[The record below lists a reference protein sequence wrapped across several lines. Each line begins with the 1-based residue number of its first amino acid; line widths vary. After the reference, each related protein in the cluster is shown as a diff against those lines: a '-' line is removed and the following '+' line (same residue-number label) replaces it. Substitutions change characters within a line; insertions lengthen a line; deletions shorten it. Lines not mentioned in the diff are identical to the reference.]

1 MNIYKCM
8 FHNFIQTEMIH
19 SKGRT
24 VSYHEHKFQYR
35 STRTNKHHILAES
48 RGGQKTT
55 QNLLTIEIYR
65 HQAFHYIFGLRTL
78 KESAEFLLKVRSFG
92 KSVYGYEAYHLLFG
106 ERSFAEASELL
117 LRLDSLKRHQ
127 TG

>member
-1 MNIYKCM
+1 MNTK
-8 FHNFIQTEMIH
+8 

-24 VSYHEHKFQYR
+24 ISYHEHKFQYR
-35 STRTNKHHILAES
+35 STRTNLHHIKPHCQ
-48 RGGQKTT
+48 GGKDNI

-78 KESAEFLLKVRSFG
+78 KESAELLLKVKSFG
-92 KSVYGYEAYHLLFG
+92 RSIYGMEAYHLLFG

-127 TG
+127 T